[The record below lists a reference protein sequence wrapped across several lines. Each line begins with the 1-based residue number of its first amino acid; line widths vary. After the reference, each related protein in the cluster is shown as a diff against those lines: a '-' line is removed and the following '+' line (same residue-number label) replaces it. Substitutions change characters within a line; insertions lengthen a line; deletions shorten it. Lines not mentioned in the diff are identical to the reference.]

1 MENISVYAS
10 FKPTIGNNFIYD
22 SKIIT
27 NKKTKEKFTF
37 DSIINPFMLKKDI
50 FKTLIKQNLTY
61 LLKGVNFS
69 ILAYGE
75 TGTGKQFLLN
85 GNQNIKEGLSQ
96 LCLKEIFKLL
106 NIKKFS
112 ISKYIVKISYYEI
125 YNEVINDLIDISKKN
140 LEIKETISKGAFVH
154 NLSEVIVQN
163 ADKAIQILNKGESN
177 KKNIDKKIED
187 KSNKS
192 HNVLEI
198 NLEYYIKEKNGKKE
212 NRYTTKLNLVKIA
225 GSENLSIDESEG
237 NMNKSLS
244 SLNKIINKLS
254 KNNKSLVNYK
264 SSKLTRLLQNTLEGN
279 SKTILFCT
287 MIDDDCHYSETL
299 NTIYFGL
306 KAKNIKTN
314 IKLNIANNNKGK
326 EKEKE
331 KEKKILKNKI
341 KVLEK
346 LINDKKSTKEDS
358 NIDDTQINQQ
368 IINLEKEV
376 SLLKRYLMKNEEMG
390 SDLISIKEE
399 GDWMNPQDGN
409 NAFDNS
415 YLNNDRISYINTSAY
430 KNSFKQ
436 RLALSAM
443 KCPGSALK
451 SAYVNSP
458 FLQNKLQPD
467 INNTSN
473 ANLLE
478 INNNFKRNVCMTEM
492 RAGGFIPKFFFHSIG
507 KTAPQNN
514 NFMENRQ
521 INVSLPDLNNT
532 ISNDI
537 GNTYLIK
544 ENEELKNNLY
554 ELKKTYYEVVQSKE
568 KEINL
573 LNQNHNISLQ
583 NCEKLIKEAESN
595 YINLKNKYE
604 DALDQIKQKENES
617 NDLKQKNI
625 TQDSSI
631 NFYIKELNKVGDFNY
646 ANEIENKYND
656 LLKENQKLKE
666 EGNIENSKL
675 REENELLKNN
685 IEMIESKYKEKC
697 QELTENQKNLNNTKK
712 KNEKELNKYVI
723 EFKNI
728 KALSKKNNNSKP
740 KENNMYNDKA
750 KEKEKE
756 YKSKIDKLM
765 EENSKYKTNLENI
778 EKIQIAE
785 YQKLLDDSFDK
796 IAKLNEEI
804 INSRNKNKYL
814 EETLNFMETNT
825 YKDNNI
831 SLDENSFENKKIE
844 ENQSQ
849 KNQNKNKKIQST
861 IRQKN
866 NDDVW
871 NSNIRGKN
879 NQEFLNKKT
888 GTTQN
893 NTNTNYKKQ
902 IKYDNQTSNK
912 ENNNILNITE
922 FSNFEI

>member
-22 SKIIT
+22 SNTIT
-27 NKKTKEKFTF
+27 NKKTKEIFTF
-37 DSIINPFMLKKDI
+37 DSIINPFMLKKDV

-69 ILAYGE
+69 ILTYGE

-85 GNQNIKEGLSQ
+85 GNQNIKEGLSH
-96 LCLKEIFKLL
+96 LCLKEIFNLL
-106 NIKKFS
+106 NNKKYS
-112 ISKYIVKISYYEI
+112 ISKYTVKISYYEM

-140 LEIKETISKGAFVH
+140 LDIKETISKGAFIH
-154 NLSEVIVQN
+154 NISEVTAQN
-163 ADKAIQILNKGESN
+163 ADKAIQIFNKGESN
-177 KKNIDKKIED
+177 RKSLDNKIED
-187 KSNKS
+187 KSSKT
-192 HNVLEI
+192 HNILEI
-198 NLEYYIKEKNGKKE
+198 NIEYYIKEKNGKKE
-212 NRYTTKLNLVKIA
+212 NRYTTKLKLVKIA
-225 GSENLSIDESEG
+225 GSENLSFAESEG

-244 SLNKIINKLS
+244 SLSKIINKLS

-279 SKTILFCT
+279 SKTVLFCT
-287 MIDDDCHYSETL
+287 MIDDNSHYLETL
-299 NTIYFGL
+299 NTIDFGL

-314 IKLNIANNNKGK
+314 IKLNLPNNKKGK

-331 KEKKILKNKI
+331 NQILKNKI
-341 KVLEK
+341 NALEK
-346 LINDKKSTKEDS
+346 LINDKKSIKQD
-358 NIDDTQINQQ
+358 NDMNDTQTNQQ
-368 IINLEKEV
+368 ILNLEKEV
-376 SLLKRYLMKNEEMG
+376 SLLKRYLMKNEEMN
-390 SDLISIKEE
+390 SDLISIQEE
-399 GDWMNPQDGN
+399 GDWMNLQDGKNILDN
-409 NAFDNS
+409 N

-430 KNSFKQ
+430 KNTFKQ

-443 KCPGSALK
+443 RCPGSALK
-451 SAYVNSP
+451 SAYLNSP

-478 INNNFKRNVCMTEM
+478 RNNNFKRNLCMTEM
-492 RAGGFIPKFFFHSIG
+492 RSGGFIPKFFFHSIG

-514 NFMENRQ
+514 NFMENRH

-532 ISNDI
+532 INNDM

-604 DALDQIKQKENES
+604 DALEQIKQKENES
-617 NDLKQKNI
+617 NDLKQKNM

-631 NFYIKELNKVGDFNY
+631 NFYIKELNKVGDFDY

-656 LLKENQKLKE
+656 LLKENQKLKK

-685 IEMIESKYKEKC
+685 IEMIENKYNEKC
-697 QELTENQKNLNNTKK
+697 QELNENQKNLNNTKK
-712 KNEKELNKYVI
+712 QNEKEIRKYII
-723 EFKNI
+723 EIKNI
-728 KALSKKNNNSKP
+728 KALSKKNNSNKT
-740 KENNMYNDKA
+740 KENNLDNDKA

-756 YKSKIDKLM
+756 FQNKIDKLM

-804 INSRNKNKYL
+804 TISRNKNKYF
-814 EETLNFMETNT
+814 EETLNLIECNS
-825 YKDNNI
+825 YKNVNI

-844 ENQSQ
+844 GNQSQ

-866 NDDVW
+866 NNDDVW
-871 NSNIRGKN
+871 NSNVRGKN

>member
-10 FKPTIGNNFIYD
+10 FKPTIGNNFNYD
-22 SKIIT
+22 SKTIT
-27 NKKTKEKFTF
+27 NKKTKEIFTF
-37 DSIINPFMLKKDI
+37 DSIINPFMLKKDV

-85 GNQNIKEGLSQ
+85 GNQNIKEGLSH
-96 LCLKEIFKLL
+96 LCLKEIFNLL
-106 NIKKFS
+106 NNKKFS
-112 ISKYIVKISYYEI
+112 ISKYTVKISYYEI
-125 YNEVINDLIDISKKN
+125 YNEAINDLIDISKKN
-140 LEIKETISKGAFVH
+140 LDIKETIIKGAFVH
-154 NLSEVIVQN
+154 NISEVIVQN

-177 KKNIDKKIED
+177 RKNIDKKIED
-187 KSNKS
+187 KSSKS
-192 HNVLEI
+192 HNILEI
-198 NLEYYIKEKNGKKE
+198 NIEYYIKEKKGKKE
-212 NRYTTKLNLVKIA
+212 NRYTTRLNLVKIA
-225 GSENLSIDESEG
+225 GSENLSMTESEG

-264 SSKLTRLLQNTLEGN
+264 SSKLTRLLQTTLEGN
-279 SKTILFCT
+279 CKTVLFCT
-287 MIDDDCHYSETL
+287 MIDDDSHYSETL
-299 NTIYFGL
+299 NTINFGL
-306 KAKNIKTN
+306 GAKNIKTN
-314 IKLNIANNNKGK
+314 IKLNTANNNKGK

-331 KEKKILKNKI
+331 NRILKNKI

-346 LINDKKSTKEDS
+346 LINDKKSTKEDN
-358 NIDDTQINQQ
+358 NINDTQTNQQ
-368 IINLEKEV
+368 ILNLEKEV

-390 SDLISIKEE
+390 SDLISIQEE
-399 GDWMNPQDGN
+399 GDWMNQQDGN
-409 NAFDNS
+409 NVFDNN

-436 RLALSAM
+436 RLALSAIR
-443 KCPGSALK
+443 CPGSALK
-451 SAYVNSP
+451 SAYLNSP

-478 INNNFKRNVCMTEM
+478 RNNNFKRNICMTEM
-492 RAGGFIPKFFFHSIG
+492 RAGGFIPKFFFHSVG

-514 NFMENRQ
+514 NFMDNRH

-532 ISNDI
+532 LNNDM

-568 KEINL
+568 KEIHL

-604 DALDQIKQKENES
+604 DALEQIKQKENES

-656 LLKENQKLKE
+656 LMKENQKLKE

-712 KNEKELNKYVI
+712 QNEKELKKYII
-723 EFKNI
+723 EVKNI
-728 KALSKKNNNSKP
+728 KALSKKNNNNKP
-740 KENNMYNDKA
+740 KDNSMDNDKV

-756 YKSKIDKLM
+756 YQNKIGKLM
-765 EENSKYKTNLENI
+765 EENNKYKTNLENI

-814 EETLNFMETNT
+814 EETLNLMETNT
-825 YKDNNI
+825 YKNNNI
-831 SLDENSFENKKIE
+831 SLDENSFENKKVE

-861 IRQKN
+861 TRQKN
-866 NDDVW
+866 NDDIW
-871 NSNIRGKN
+871 NSNVRGKN
-879 NQEFLNKKT
+879 NQDFLNKKT

>member
-22 SKIIT
+22 SKTIT

-69 ILAYGE
+69 ILTYGE

-85 GNQNIKEGLSQ
+85 GNQNIKEGLSH

-106 NIKKFS
+106 NIKKYS
-112 ISKYIVKISYYEI
+112 ISKYTVKISYYEI
-125 YNEVINDLIDISKKN
+125 YNETINDLVDISKKN
-140 LEIKETISKGAFVH
+140 LDIKETISKGPYVH
-154 NLSEVIVQN
+154 NISEVIVQN

-177 KKNIDKKIED
+177 RKNIDKKNED
-187 KSNKS
+187 KSSKS
-192 HNVLEI
+192 HNILEI
-198 NLEYYIKEKNGKKE
+198 NIEYYIKEKNGKKE

-225 GSENLSIDESEG
+225 GSENLSMDESEG

-254 KNNKSLVNYK
+254 KNNKSLVDYK

-287 MIDDDCHYSETL
+287 MIDDEGHYSETL
-299 NTIYFGL
+299 NTINFGL
-306 KAKNIKTN
+306 KAKNIKTK
-314 IKLNIANNNKGK
+314 IKLNIANNNKG
-326 EKEKE
+326 KEKE

-346 LINDKKSTKEDS
+346 LINDKKSTKEDN
-358 NIDDTQINQQ
+358 NINDAQTNQQ
-368 IINLEKEV
+368 ILNLEKEV
-376 SLLKRYLMKNEEMG
+376 SFLKRYLMKNEEMG
-390 SDLISIKEE
+390 SDLISIQEE
-399 GDWMNPQDGN
+399 GDWMNLQDGN
-409 NAFDNS
+409 NAFDNN

-443 KCPGSALK
+443 RCPGSALK
-451 SAYVNSP
+451 SAILNSP

-478 INNNFKRNVCMTEM
+478 RNNNFKRNVCMTEM
-492 RAGGFIPKFFFHSIG
+492 RAGGFIPKFFFHSVG

-514 NFMENRQ
+514 NFMENRH
-521 INVSLPDLNNT
+521 INVSLPDLN
-532 ISNDI
+532 SNINNDM
-537 GNTYLIK
+537 GNTYLMK

-554 ELKKTYYEVVQSKE
+554 ELKKTYYDVVQSKE

-604 DALDQIKQKENES
+604 DALEQIKQKENES

-625 TQDSSI
+625 TQDTSI

-666 EGNIENSKL
+666 EGNIENTKL

-712 KNEKELNKYVI
+712 QNEKELKKFII
-723 EFKNI
+723 EVKNI

-740 KENNMYNDKA
+740 KDNNFDNDKA
-750 KEKEKE
+750 REKEKE
-756 YKSKIDKLM
+756 YKNRIDKLM
-765 EENSKYKTNLENI
+765 EENSKFKTNMENI

-804 INSRNKNKYL
+804 INSKNKNKYL
-814 EETLNFMETNT
+814 EEALNLMETNS
-825 YKDNNI
+825 YKNINI
-831 SLDENSFENKKIE
+831 SLDENSFENKKVE

-849 KNQNKNKKIQST
+849 KNQNKNKNIQST

-866 NDDVW
+866 NDDNW
-871 NSNIRGKN
+871 NSNVRGKN

>member
-1 MENISVYAS
+1 M
-10 FKPTIGNNFIYD
+10 
-22 SKIIT
+22 
-27 NKKTKEKFTF
+27 
-37 DSIINPFMLKKDI
+37 
-50 FKTLIKQNLTY
+50 
-61 LLKGVNFS
+61 
-69 ILAYGE
+69 
-75 TGTGKQFLLN
+75 
-85 GNQNIKEGLSQ
+85 
-96 LCLKEIFKLL
+96 
-106 NIKKFS
+106 
-112 ISKYIVKISYYEI
+112 
-125 YNEVINDLIDISKKN
+125 
-140 LEIKETISKGAFVH
+140 
-154 NLSEVIVQN
+154 
-163 ADKAIQILNKGESN
+163 
-177 KKNIDKKIED
+177 
-187 KSNKS
+187 
-192 HNVLEI
+192 
-198 NLEYYIKEKNGKKE
+198 
-212 NRYTTKLNLVKIA
+212 KIA

-331 KEKKILKNKI
+331 KKILKNKI

-346 LINDKKSTKEDS
+346 LINDKKSTKEDN
-358 NIDDTQINQQ
+358 NINDAQTNQQ
-368 IINLEKEV
+368 ILNLEKEV
-376 SLLKRYLMKNEEMG
+376 SFLKRYLMKNEEMG
-390 SDLISIKEE
+390 SDLISIQEE
-399 GDWMNPQDGN
+399 GDWMNLQDGN
-409 NAFDNS
+409 NAFDNN

-443 KCPGSALK
+443 RCPGSALK
-451 SAYVNSP
+451 SAILNSP

-478 INNNFKRNVCMTEM
+478 RNNNFKRNVCMTEM
-492 RAGGFIPKFFFHSIG
+492 RAGGFIPKFFFHSVG

-514 NFMENRQ
+514 NFMENRH
-521 INVSLPDLNNT
+521 INVSLPDLN
-532 ISNDI
+532 SNINNDM
-537 GNTYLIK
+537 GNTYLMK

-554 ELKKTYYEVVQSKE
+554 ELKKTYYDVVQSKE

-604 DALDQIKQKENES
+604 DALEQIKQKENES

-625 TQDSSI
+625 TQDTSI

-666 EGNIENSKL
+666 EGNIENTKL

-685 IEMIESKYKEKC
+685 IEMIENKYKEKC

-712 KNEKELNKYVI
+712 QNEKELKKFII
-723 EFKNI
+723 EVKNI

-740 KENNMYNDKA
+740 KDNNFDNDKA
-750 KEKEKE
+750 REKEKE
-756 YKSKIDKLM
+756 YKNRIDKLM
-765 EENSKYKTNLENI
+765 EENSKFKTNMENI

-804 INSRNKNKYL
+804 INSKNKNKYL
-814 EETLNFMETNT
+814 EEALNLMETNS
-825 YKDNNI
+825 YKNINI
-831 SLDENSFENKKIE
+831 SLDENSFENKKVE

-849 KNQNKNKKIQST
+849 KNQNKNKNIQST

-866 NDDVW
+866 NDDNW
-871 NSNIRGKN
+871 NSNVRGKN

>member
-112 ISKYIVKISYYEI
+112 ISKYTVKISYYEI

-177 KKNIDKKIED
+177 KKSIDKKIED

-331 KEKKILKNKI
+331 KKILKNKI

-368 IINLEKEV
+368 IVNLEKEV

-443 KCPGSALK
+443 RCPGSALK

-532 ISNDI
+532 ISNDM

-723 EFKNI
+723 EVKNI
-728 KALSKKNNNSKP
+728 KALSKKNNNIKP
-740 KENNMYNDKA
+740 KENNMDNDKA

-778 EKIQIAE
+778 EKIQIPE

-804 INSRNKNKYL
+804 INSKNKNKYL

>member
-112 ISKYIVKISYYEI
+112 ISKYTVKISYYEI

-443 KCPGSALK
+443 RCPGSALK

-532 ISNDI
+532 ISNDM

-740 KENNMYNDKA
+740 KENNMDNDKA

-778 EKIQIAE
+778 EKIQIPE

-849 KNQNKNKKIQST
+849 KNRNKNKKIQST